1 VHVSDDCADTGMAA
15 IGVIVNASTM
25 IAVMN
30 IVRFGNVMICDMED
44 EP

>member
-1 VHVSDDCADTGMAA
+1 
-15 IGVIVNASTM
+15 VNASTM